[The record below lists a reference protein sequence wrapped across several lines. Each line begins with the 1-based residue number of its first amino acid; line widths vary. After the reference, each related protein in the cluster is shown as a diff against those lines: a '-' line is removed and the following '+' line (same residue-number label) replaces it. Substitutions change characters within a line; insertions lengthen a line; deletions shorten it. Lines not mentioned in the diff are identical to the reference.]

1 MCKLW
6 YLSQISIFEEMSRE
20 EIREID
26 QLDTIHHFNW
36 FTKNWF
42 TKNTLVQTL
51 ESARDASSWQANS
64 IGRAAS
70 T

>member
-36 FTKNWF
+36 FTKN
-42 TKNTLVQTL
+42 TLVQTP
-51 ESARDASSWQANS
+51 ESARDASSWQASS